1 MYKFILTLFISAGL
15 NICLAQNAHFIK
27 PDSARFITGTQD
39 NYKDIDFN
47 DQTWKM
53 QKLGEVWQSQGYPD
67 YHGYA
72 WYRIHVRIPSSL
84 KKSAI
89 WADSLR
95 IYLAHVNDVDETYF
109 NGVKIGKI
117 GSFPEDKGGYVSKW
131 PAVRSYCIPANSNLI
146 KWDADNIIAVKVYDG
161 GGTGGIF
168 MGEPFIDML
177 EKTDGIEFTAE
188 TISFLPGDKAQRKLL
203 LQNKFNTTITGTFHY
218 KIIDAAQHITIKE
231 ANVVSV
237 LAPFA
242 TKEFTLDFPHREGIE
257 LTYDYTEKTS
267 GKGKSFTEVA
277 PYILTP
283 VASSSPVINGPAVLG
298 AMAEHAILY
307 RIPVSGA
314 RPLTYSVSGLPNGLT
329 LDAKTGIISGA
340 IAANGL
346 YPVILTATNSLGKYQ
361 KVFTIKVGDK
371 LALTP
376 PMGWNSWNCWGL
388 SVSADKVKS
397 SANALI
403 EKGLADYGWSY
414 INVDDGWQAPQRAAS
429 GEIVANDKFP
439 DMAELGAYL
448 HAQGL
453 KFGVYSSPGTKT
465 CGGFLGSLGHDEQDA
480 STYDKWGV
488 DYLKYDLCSYTDI
501 IGDDT
506 SLAIQQKPYIIMRD
520 ALKKQQR
527 DIVYSLCQYGIK
539 DVWKWGAEM
548 NGNLWRTT
556 EDITDTWESLYNI
569 GFKQDNL
576 YPYAH
581 PGGWNDPDMLIVGM
595 VGWGE
600 SLHPSRLTPYE
611 QYTHISLWS
620 MLSAPLL
627 IGCDIS
633 KLDDF
638 TLNLLKN
645 KEVIDVDQ
653 DVAGQQAKKVIEENN
668 FQVWIKT
675 MADGSHV
682 IGVFN
687 LNTDYANYTFKLN
700 KAGIGQPSTIR
711 DIWRQKDLGK
721 HLSEIS
727 FNIPPH
733 GVRLIRV
740 SPPTP

>member
-1 MYKFILTLFISAGL
+1 MYKFLLTLLISAGL
-15 NICLAQNAHFIK
+15 NVCLAQNAGFIK
-27 PDSARFITGTQD
+27 PDSARFITGNED
-39 NYKDIDFN
+39 NWKTVDFN
-47 DQTWKM
+47 DQAWKM

-84 KKSAI
+84 KKNAT

-117 GSFPEDKGGYVSKW
+117 GSFPDDGGGYVSKW
-131 PAVRSYCIPANSNLI
+131 PAVRSYCIAANSALI
-146 KWDADNIIAVKVYDG
+146 KWDEDNVIAIKVYDG

-168 MGEPFIDML
+168 MGDPFIDML
-177 EKTDGIEFTAE
+177 EKTDGIEFTAQS
-188 TISFLPGDKAQRKLL
+188 IDFLPGDKAQRKLL
-203 LQNKFNTTITGTFHY
+203 LQNKFNTTVTGTFHY
-218 KIIDAAQHITIKE
+218 KIIDAAQHAILQE
-231 ANVVSV
+231 ANIVTV

-242 TKEFTLDFPHREGIE
+242 SKQFTLDFPHREGIE
-257 LTYDYTEKTS
+257 LVYDYKEKTS

-283 VASSSPVINGPAVLG
+283 AALQSPVINGPAMLG
-298 AMAEHAILY
+298 AMAGRPILY
-307 RIPVSGA
+307 RIPVSGV
-314 RPLTYSVSGLPNGLT
+314 RPVSYSVSGLPNGLT
-329 LDAKTGIISGA
+329 LDAKKGIISGV
-340 IAANGL
+340 IAKNGS
-346 YPVILTATNSLGKYQ
+346 YPVVLAATNTHGKYQ
-361 KVFTIKVGDK
+361 KVFTIKIGDK
-371 LALTP
+371 LTLTP

-388 SVSADKVKS
+388 SVSAEKVKS

-414 INVDDGWQAPQRAAS
+414 INVDDGWQATQRAAK

-439 DMAELGAYL
+439 DMAALGSYL
-448 HAQGL
+448 HEQGL

-465 CGGFLGSLGHDEQDA
+465 CGGFLGSLGHEEQDA
-480 STYDKWGV
+480 ATYAKWNV

-520 ALKKQQR
+520 ALKKQPR

-539 DVWKWGAEM
+539 DVWKWGAQM

-569 GFKQDNL
+569 GFKQDSL

-600 SLHPSRLTPYE
+600 SLHPTRLTPYE
-611 QYTHISLWS
+611 QYTHFSLWS
-620 MLSAPLL
+620 LLSAPLL

-653 DVAGQQAKKVIEENN
+653 DVAGQQAKRLIDENN
-668 FQVWIKT
+668 FQVWVKA

-682 IGVFN
+682 IGIFN
-687 LNTDYANYTFKLN
+687 LNSSYANYTLKLSE
-700 KAGIGQPSTIR
+700 AGINKPSTIR

-721 HLSEIS
+721 QLSQIG

-733 GVRLIRV
+733 GVRLIKV
-740 SPPTP
+740 SN

>member
-1 MYKFILTLFISAGL
+1 MYKFLLTLLISAGL
-15 NICLAQNAHFIK
+15 NVCLAQNAGFIK
-27 PDSARFITGTQD
+27 PDSARFITGNQSNWKNT
-39 NYKDIDFN
+39 DFN
-47 DQTWKM
+47 DQAWKM
-53 QKLGEVWQSQGYPD
+53 QKLGEVWQNQGYPD

-117 GSFPEDKGGYVSKW
+117 GSFPYDAGGYVSKW
-131 PAVRSYCIPANSNLI
+131 PAVRSYCIAANSKLI
-146 KWDADNIIAVKVYDG
+146 KWDEDNVIAIKVYDG

-177 EKTDGIEFTAE
+177 EKTDGIEFTAQ
-188 TISFLPGDKAQRKLL
+188 TINFLPGGKAQRKLL

-218 KIIDAAQHITIKE
+218 KIIDAAQHTTLQE
-231 ANVVSV
+231 ASIVTV

-242 TKEFTLDFPHREGIE
+242 SKQFTLDFPHREGIE
-257 LTYDYTEKTS
+257 LVYDYKEKTS

-283 VASSSPVINGPAVLG
+283 LAPQSPVINGPAVLG
-298 AMAEHAILY
+298 AMAGHPILY
-307 RIPVSGA
+307 RIPVSGV
-314 RPLTYSVSGLPNGLT
+314 RPVIYSASGLPKGLT
-329 LDAKTGIISGA
+329 LDAKTGIISGV
-340 IAANGL
+340 IAANGS
-346 YPVILTATNSLGKYQ
+346 YPIVLTATNSLGKYQ
-361 KVFTIKVGDK
+361 KAFTIKVGDK

-388 SVSADKVKS
+388 SVSAEKVKS

-403 EKGLADYGWSY
+403 EKRLADYGWSY
-414 INVDDGWQAPQRAAS
+414 INVDDGWQAAQRAAT

-439 DMAELGAYL
+439 DMAALGSYL
-448 HAQGL
+448 HGQGL

-465 CGGFLGSLGHDEQDA
+465 CGGFLGSLGHEEQDA
-480 STYDKWGV
+480 ITYGKWGV

-501 IGDDT
+501 IADDT

-520 ALKKQQR
+520 ALKKQSR

-539 DVWKWGAEM
+539 DVWKWGAQM

-569 GFKQDNL
+569 GFKQNTL

-600 SLHPSRLTPYE
+600 SLHPTRLTPYE

-620 MLSAPLL
+620 LLSAPLL

-638 TLNLLKN
+638 TLNLLK
-645 KEVIDVDQ
+645 
-653 DVAGQQAKKVIEENN
+653 
-668 FQVWIKT
+668 
-675 MADGSHV
+675 
-682 IGVFN
+682 IG
-687 LNTDYANYTFKLN
+687 K
-700 KAGIGQPSTIR
+700 
-711 DIWRQKDLGK
+711 
-721 HLSEIS
+721 
-727 FNIPPH
+727 
-733 GVRLIRV
+733 
-740 SPPTP
+740 